1 MLKEIVRT
9 KLTLE
14 MIENRIQSIP
24 AFPTVVCE
32 LMELA
37 HDADG
42 FFEKMGNLA
51 EKSPLLASRILSF
64 ANSAASAPSSPI
76 INIHDALIRLGIFKT
91 LSMITMASVSRNL
104 PLSKP
109 QYRAIWSHSIETAYL
124 SRHIAENLPDFHVDK
139 GLVYLCGL
147 LHDLGRFVFLQISS
161 KIIDVIEALGWDTY
175 HQLSDIEYKLFGF
188 THVETGTLAAKK
200 WQLPETISQVI
211 QHHHQFDLWQKE
223 EGTLEFRQRLTI
235 VQFADSICTLIQRN
249 PEWRDWSDSILK
261 ERIIKDC
268 IHKNWPTIDFNVDQL
283 ISNLPDLIAECN
295 EVSKEMGV
303 ELGD

>member
-1 MLKEIVRT
+1 MLKERIRK

-14 MIENRIQSIP
+14 MIEERIQSIP
-24 AFPTVVCE
+24 AFPAVVCE

-37 HDADG
+37 HDADD
-42 FFEKMGNLA
+42 FFEKVGCLA

-76 INIHDALIRLGIFKT
+76 INIQEALIRLGIFKT
-91 LSMITMASVSRNL
+91 LSMITMVSISRNL
-104 PLSKP
+104 PLAKP
-109 QYRAIWSHSIETAYL
+109 QYKAIWSHSIETAYL
-124 SRHIAENLPDFHVDK
+124 SRHIAESLPDFQVDK

-147 LHDLGRFVFLQISS
+147 LHDLGRFVFLQVSS
-161 KIIDVIEALGWDTY
+161 KIIDVIEGRGWDTY

-200 WQLPETISQVI
+200 WQLPEPISQI
-211 QHHHQFDLWQKE
+211 IEHHHQFDLWQKD

-235 VQFADSICTLIQRN
+235 VQLADAICTLIQRN
-249 PEWRDWSDSILK
+249 PGWHDWPDAMLKDRIL
-261 ERIIKDC
+261 EDC
-268 IHKNWPTIDFNVDQL
+268 IHKNWPTLDFNVDQL
-283 ISNLPDLIAECN
+283 ISNLPELIAECN

-303 ELGD
+303 SPG